1 MAATWKKVVVSGSAA
16 QLQSLQVDA
25 NVSVT
30 GSLLV
35 STNQIITS
43 AQSTTQLTGSF
54 TGSFTG
60 DGAGLTNIPASGI
73 TGLQLNQIASGSATA
88 SIAPDLGFR
97 VNTDTQIT
105 GSLSVS
111 SSASTL
117 KIEGNGFSQTYFSTN
132 GALVLNPGS
141 GGVGMAGVNQ
151 TFTLGGDINSG
162 GNIIATGAN
171 SKLTGSFSGSFKGIL
186 DGTASQATS
195 ASYALTAS
203 SAIYSLSASFATTAS
218 FVTTAQ
224 TASFVVS
231 ASFATS
237 ASYALT
243 ASSAVYSL
251 SASFATSASRSERA
265 GIADTTNAS
274 LTQGTGITAFTF
286 DGSTAQTVTL
296 KNASSLTNN
305 VVSKWDSGNGQFVN
319 SNITDNGSA
328 VSVGSGIPVTVNSNL
343 TVTGDLTVAGT
354 ASFNNTQNL
363 LIADRFAVFASGST
377 SLTDGGIIIASS
389 TGGGGISG
397 SAFFVE
403 SATAGTYGRFA
414 VAYNVHASASA
425 VVADEYMNSSK
436 LVAGA
441 PSDAT
446 PPTWGGSTNGV
457 GNMWVNTITSDI
469 YIWA

>member
-1 MAATWKKVVVSGSAA
+1 MPTWKKVVVSGSAA

-43 AQSTTQLTGSF
+43 AQSTTQLSGSF

-60 DGAGLTNIPASGI
+60 DGTGLTGIASSLAISASNASGGGDSNDI
-73 TGLQLNQIASGSATA
+73 INLRNEALVISGSASEGLFV
-88 SIAPDLGFR
+88 SIASNTVSIDLAQSIK
-97 VNTDTQIT
+97 TDAQVT
-105 GSLSVS
+105 
-111 SSASTL
+111 
-117 KIEGNGFSQTYFSTN
+117 F
-132 GALVLNPGS
+132 
-141 GGVGMAGVNQ
+141 AGV
-151 TFTLGGDINSG
+151 
-162 GNIIATGAN
+162 
-171 SKLTGSFSGSFKGIL
+171 TGSFSGSLTGVA
-186 DGTASQATS
+186 TNATS
-195 ASYALTAS
+195 ASYAV
-203 SAIYSLSASFATTAS
+203 TAS
-218 FVTTAQ
+218 FVENAQ
-224 TASFVVS
+224 TASYVIS

-243 ASSAVYSL
+243 ASSAISSSYAVTAS
-251 SASFATSASRSERA
+251 SAISSSYA
-265 GIADTTNAS
+265 GVADKVSNA
-274 LTQGTGITAFTF
+274 LTQGTGITTFTF
-286 DGSTAQTVTL
+286 DGASAQTVAVSGAAALSSNTL
-296 KNASSLTNN
+296 T
-305 VVSKWDSGNGQFVN
+305 KWSGNAFVN
-319 SNITDNGSA
+319 SNITDTGTA

-403 SATAGTYGRFA
+403 SATAGAYGRFA
-414 VAYNVHASASA
+414 VAYDVHASASS
-425 VVADEYMNSSK
+425 VVADEYMNTTKFTS
-436 LVAGA
+436 AD

-446 PPTWGGSTNGV
+446 PPTWGSTTNGI
-457 GNMWVNTITSDI
+457 GNMWVNTSTSDI

>member
-60 DGAGLTNIPASGI
+60 DGTGLTGIASSLAISASNASGGGDSNDVI
-73 TGLQLNQIASGSATA
+73 NLRNEALVISGSASEGLFVSVANNTV
-88 SIAPDLGFR
+88 SIDLAQSIK
-97 VNTDTQIT
+97 TDAQVT
-105 GSLSVS
+105 
-111 SSASTL
+111 
-117 KIEGNGFSQTYFSTN
+117 F
-132 GALVLNPGS
+132 
-141 GGVGMAGVNQ
+141 AGV
-151 TFTLGGDINSG
+151 
-162 GNIIATGAN
+162 
-171 SKLTGSFSGSFKGIL
+171 TGSFTGSFKGTL
-186 DGTASQATS
+186 ASTASQATS

-203 SAIYSLSASFATTAS
+203 SAIYSLSASFAT
-218 FVTTAQ
+218 
-224 TASFVVS
+224 S
-231 ASFATS
+231 ASH
-237 ASYALT
+237 
-243 ASSAVYSL
+243 
-251 SASFATSASRSERA
+251 SERA
-265 GIADTTNAS
+265 GTADTTVAS
-274 LTQGTGITAFTF
+274 LTQGTGVSTFTF
-286 DGSTAQTVTL
+286 NGSTAQTVAVSGASTL
-296 KNASSLTNN
+296 NSNKI
-305 VVSKWDSGNGQFVN
+305 SKWTGDAFAD
-319 SNITDNGSA
+319 SNITDSGTAISIA
-328 VSVGSGIPVTVNSNL
+328 SSVPVTVNSNL

-389 TGGGGISG
+389 TAGGGISG
-397 SAFFVE
+397 SAFFIE
-403 SATAGTYGRFA
+403 STSTSTYGRFA
-414 VAYNVHASASA
+414 VAYDVHASASSVA
-425 VVADEYMNSSK
+425 ADEYMNSSK

-446 PPTWGGSTNGV
+446 PPTWGGSTTGL

>member
-60 DGAGLTNIPASGI
+60 DGTGLTGIASSLAISASNASGGGDSNDVI
-73 TGLQLNQIASGSATA
+73 NLRNEALVISGSASEGLFV
-88 SIAPDLGFR
+88 SIANNTVSIDLAQSIK
-97 VNTDTQIT
+97 TDAQVT
-105 GSLSVS
+105 
-111 SSASTL
+111 
-117 KIEGNGFSQTYFSTN
+117 F
-132 GALVLNPGS
+132 
-141 GGVGMAGVNQ
+141 AGV
-151 TFTLGGDINSG
+151 
-162 GNIIATGAN
+162 
-171 SKLTGSFSGSFKGIL
+171 TGSFSGSLTGVA
-186 DGTASQATS
+186 TNATS

-203 SAIYSLSASFATTAS
+203 SAIYSLSSSFATTAS

-243 ASSAVYSL
+243 ASSAIYSL
-251 SASFATSASRSERA
+251 SASFATSASHSERA
-265 GIADTTNAS
+265 GTADTTVAS
-274 LTQGTGITAFTF
+274 LTQGTGVSTFTF
-286 DGSTAQTVTL
+286 NGSTAQTVAVSGASTL
-296 KNASSLTNN
+296 NSNKI
-305 VVSKWDSGNGQFVN
+305 SKWTGDAFAD
-319 SNITDNGSA
+319 SNITD
-328 VSVGSGIPVTVNSNL
+328 SGTAISIASNVPVTVNSNL

-389 TGGGGISG
+389 TAGGGISG

-403 SATAGTYGRFA
+403 SATAGAYGRFA
-414 VAYNVHASASA
+414 VAYDVHASASSVA
-425 VVADEYMNSSK
+425 ADEYMNTTKFTS
-436 LVAGA
+436 AD

-446 PPTWGGSTNGV
+446 PPTWGSTTNGI
-457 GNMWVNTITSDI
+457 GNMWVNTSTSDI

>member
-43 AQSTTQLTGSF
+43 AQASTKLTGSF

-60 DGAGLTNIPASGI
+60 DGTGLTGIASSLAISASNASGGGDSNDVI
-73 TGLQLNQIASGSATA
+73 NLRNEALVISGSASEGLFV
-88 SIAPDLGFR
+88 SIANNTVSFDLAQSIK
-97 VNTDTQIT
+97 TDAQVQFAGVT
-105 GSLSVS
+105 GSFTGSHFGI
-111 SSASTL
+111 AS
-117 KIEGNGFSQTYFSTN
+117 
-132 GALVLNPGS
+132 
-141 GGVGMAGVNQ
+141 
-151 TFTLGGDINSG
+151 
-162 GNIIATGAN
+162 
-171 SKLTGSFSGSFKGIL
+171 LTGSFTGSFAGTL
-186 DGTASQATS
+186 ASTASQATS
-195 ASYALTAS
+195 ASYAFTAS
-203 SAIYSLSASFATTAS
+203 SAVYSLSASFATTTS

-224 TASFVVS
+224 TASFVIS

-265 GIADTTNAS
+265 GIANSTSAS
-274 LTQGTGITAFTF
+274 LTQGTGITSFTF
-286 DGSTAQTVTL
+286 NGSTAQTVAL
-296 KNASSLTNN
+296 KNAGSLTNN
-305 VVSKWDSGNGQFVN
+305 VVTKWDSGNGQFVN
-319 SNITDNGSA
+319 SNITDTGTAISIA
-328 VSVGSGIPVTVNSNL
+328 SSVPVTVNSNL

-377 SLTDGGIIIASS
+377 TLTDGGIIIASS
-389 TGGGGISG
+389 TAGGGISG

-414 VAYNVHASASA
+414 VAYNVHASAS
-425 VVADEYMNSSK
+425 VVPADEYMNTTK
-436 LVAGA
+436 FTTAN

-457 GNMWVNTITSDI
+457 GNMWVNTSTSDI

>member
-60 DGAGLTNIPASGI
+60 DGTGLTGIASSLAISASNASGGGDSNDVI
-73 TGLQLNQIASGSATA
+73 NLRNEALVISGSASEGLFV
-88 SIAPDLGFR
+88 SIASNTVSFDLAQSIK
-97 VNTDTQIT
+97 TDAQVT
-105 GSLSVS
+105 
-111 SSASTL
+111 
-117 KIEGNGFSQTYFSTN
+117 F
-132 GALVLNPGS
+132 
-141 GGVGMAGVNQ
+141 AGV
-151 TFTLGGDINSG
+151 
-162 GNIIATGAN
+162 
-171 SKLTGSFSGSFKGIL
+171 TGSFSGSLTGVA
-186 DGTASQATS
+186 TNATS

-203 SAIYSLSASFATTAS
+203 SAIYSLSSSFATTAS

-243 ASSAVYSL
+243 ASSAIYSL

-265 GIADTTNAS
+265 GIADTTVAS
-274 LTQGTGITAFTF
+274 LTQGTGVSTFTF
-286 DGSTAQTVTL
+286 NGSTAQTVAVSGASTL
-296 KNASSLTNN
+296 NSNKI
-305 VVSKWDSGNGQFVN
+305 SKWTGDAFAD
-319 SNITDNGSA
+319 SNITD
-328 VSVGSGIPVTVNSNL
+328 SGTAISIASNVPVTVNSNL

-389 TGGGGISG
+389 TAGGGISG

-403 SATAGTYGRFA
+403 SATAGAYGRFA
-414 VAYNVHASASA
+414 VAYDVHASASSVA
-425 VVADEYMNSSK
+425 ADEYMNTTKFTS
-436 LVAGA
+436 AD

-446 PPTWGGSTNGV
+446 PPTWGSTTNGI
-457 GNMWVNTITSDI
+457 GNMWVNTSTSDI

>member
-60 DGAGLTNIPASGI
+60 DGTGLTGIASSLAISASNASGGGDSNDVI
-73 TGLQLNQIASGSATA
+73 NLRNEALVISGSASEGLFV
-88 SIAPDLGFR
+88 SIANNTVSIDLAQSIK
-97 VNTDTQIT
+97 TDAQVT
-105 GSLSVS
+105 
-111 SSASTL
+111 
-117 KIEGNGFSQTYFSTN
+117 F
-132 GALVLNPGS
+132 
-141 GGVGMAGVNQ
+141 AGV
-151 TFTLGGDINSG
+151 
-162 GNIIATGAN
+162 
-171 SKLTGSFSGSFKGIL
+171 TGSFSGSLTGVA
-186 DGTASQATS
+186 TNATS

-203 SAIYSLSASFATTAS
+203 SAIYSLSSSFATTAS

-243 ASSAVYSL
+243 ASSAIYSL
-251 SASFATSASRSERA
+251 SASFATSASHSERA
-265 GIADTTNAS
+265 GTADTTVAS
-274 LTQGTGITAFTF
+274 LTQGTGVSTFTF
-286 DGSTAQTVTL
+286 NGSTAQTVAVSGASTL
-296 KNASSLTNN
+296 NSNKI
-305 VVSKWDSGNGQFVN
+305 SKWTGDAFAD
-319 SNITDNGSA
+319 SNITDSGTAISIA
-328 VSVGSGIPVTVNSNL
+328 SSVPVTVNSNL

-389 TGGGGISG
+389 TAGGGISG
-397 SAFFVE
+397 SAFFIE
-403 SATAGTYGRFA
+403 SATAGAYGRFA
-414 VAYNVHASASA
+414 VAYDVHASASS

-436 LVAGA
+436 VVAGA

>member
-43 AQSTTQLTGSF
+43 AQASTKLTGSF

-60 DGAGLTNIPASGI
+60 DGTGLTG
-73 TGLQLNQIASGSATA
+73 IAS
-88 SIAPDLGFR
+88 
-97 VNTDTQIT
+97 
-105 GSLSVS
+105 SLAI
-111 SSASTL
+111 SASNAIGGGDSNDVINL
-117 KIEGNGFSQTYFSTN
+117 RNE
-132 GALVLNPGS
+132 ALVISGS
-141 GGVGMAGVNQ
+141 TLEGLYVSVANNTVSIDLAQSIKTDAQVTFAGV
-151 TFTLGGDINSG
+151 
-162 GNIIATGAN
+162 
-171 SKLTGSFSGSFKGIL
+171 TGSFSGSLTGV
-186 DGTASQATS
+186 ATN
-195 ASYALTAS
+195 
-203 SAIYSLSASFATTAS
+203 
-218 FVTTAQ
+218 
-224 TASFVVS
+224 
-231 ASFATS
+231 ATS

-265 GIADTTNAS
+265 GIADTTKAS
-274 LTQGTGITAFTF
+274 LTQGTGITTFTF
-286 DGSTAQTVTL
+286 DGSTAQTVEL

-305 VVSKWDSGNGQFVN
+305 IVTKWDSSNGQLVN

-328 VSVGSGIPVTVNSNL
+328 VSIGSGIPVTVNSNL

-403 SATAGTYGRFA
+403 SATAGAYGRFA
-414 VAYNVHASASA
+414 VAYDVHASASS
-425 VVADEYMNSSK
+425 VVADEYMNTTKFTS
-436 LVAGA
+436 AD

-446 PPTWGGSTNGV
+446 PPTWGSTTNGI
-457 GNMWVNTITSDI
+457 GNMWVNTSTSDI

>member
-60 DGAGLTNIPASGI
+60 DGTGLTGIASSLAISASNASGGGDSNDVI
-73 TGLQLNQIASGSATA
+73 NLRNEALVISGSASEGLFV
-88 SIAPDLGFR
+88 SIANNTVSIDLAQSIK
-97 VNTDTQIT
+97 TDAQVT
-105 GSLSVS
+105 
-111 SSASTL
+111 
-117 KIEGNGFSQTYFSTN
+117 F
-132 GALVLNPGS
+132 
-141 GGVGMAGVNQ
+141 AGV
-151 TFTLGGDINSG
+151 
-162 GNIIATGAN
+162 
-171 SKLTGSFSGSFKGIL
+171 TGSFSGSLTGVA
-186 DGTASQATS
+186 TNATS

-203 SAIYSLSASFATTAS
+203 SAIYSLSSSFATTAS

-243 ASSAVYSL
+243 ASSAIYSL
-251 SASFATSASRSERA
+251 SASFATSASHSERA
-265 GIADTTNAS
+265 GTADTTVAS
-274 LTQGTGITAFTF
+274 LTQGTGVSTFTF
-286 DGSTAQTVTL
+286 NGSTAQTVAVSGASTL
-296 KNASSLTNN
+296 NSNKI
-305 VVSKWDSGNGQFVN
+305 SKWTGDAFAD
-319 SNITDNGSA
+319 SNITDSGTAISIA
-328 VSVGSGIPVTVNSNL
+328 SSVPVTVNSNL

-389 TGGGGISG
+389 TAGGGISG

-403 SATAGTYGRFA
+403 SATAGAYGRFA
-414 VAYNVHASASA
+414 VAYDVHASASSVA
-425 VVADEYMNSSK
+425 ADEYMNTTKFTS
-436 LVAGA
+436 AD

-446 PPTWGGSTNGV
+446 PPTWGSTTNGI
-457 GNMWVNTITSDI
+457 GNMWVNTSTSDI

>member
-60 DGAGLTNIPASGI
+60 DGTGLTGIASSLAISASNASGGGDSNDVI
-73 TGLQLNQIASGSATA
+73 NLRNEALVISGSASEGLFV
-88 SIAPDLGFR
+88 SIASNTVSIDLAQSIK
-97 VNTDTQIT
+97 TDAQVT
-105 GSLSVS
+105 
-111 SSASTL
+111 
-117 KIEGNGFSQTYFSTN
+117 F
-132 GALVLNPGS
+132 
-141 GGVGMAGVNQ
+141 AGV
-151 TFTLGGDINSG
+151 
-162 GNIIATGAN
+162 
-171 SKLTGSFSGSFKGIL
+171 TGSFSGSLTGVA
-186 DGTASQATS
+186 TNATS

-203 SAIYSLSASFATTAS
+203 SAIYSLSSSFATTAS

-243 ASSAVYSL
+243 ASSAIYSL
-251 SASFATSASRSERA
+251 SASFATSASHSERA
-265 GIADTTNAS
+265 GTADTTVAS
-274 LTQGTGITAFTF
+274 LTQGTGVSTFTF
-286 DGSTAQTVTL
+286 NGSTAQTVAVSGASTL
-296 KNASSLTNN
+296 NSNKI
-305 VVSKWDSGNGQFVN
+305 SKWTGDAFAD
-319 SNITDNGSA
+319 SNITD
-328 VSVGSGIPVTVNSNL
+328 SGTAISIASNVPVTVNSNL

-389 TGGGGISG
+389 TAGGGISG

-403 SATAGTYGRFA
+403 SATAGAYGRFA
-414 VAYNVHASASA
+414 VAYDVHASASSVA
-425 VVADEYMNSSK
+425 ADEYMNSSK

>member
-60 DGAGLTNIPASGI
+60 DGTGLTGIASSLAISASNASGGGDSNDVI
-73 TGLQLNQIASGSATA
+73 NLRNEALVISGSASEGLFV
-88 SIAPDLGFR
+88 SIANNTVSIDLAQSIK
-97 VNTDTQIT
+97 TDAQVT
-105 GSLSVS
+105 
-111 SSASTL
+111 
-117 KIEGNGFSQTYFSTN
+117 F
-132 GALVLNPGS
+132 
-141 GGVGMAGVNQ
+141 AGV
-151 TFTLGGDINSG
+151 
-162 GNIIATGAN
+162 
-171 SKLTGSFSGSFKGIL
+171 TGSFSGSLTGVA
-186 DGTASQATS
+186 TNATS

-203 SAIYSLSASFATTAS
+203 SAIYSLSSSFATTAS

-243 ASSAVYSL
+243 ASSAIYSL
-251 SASFATSASRSERA
+251 SASFATSASHSERA
-265 GIADTTNAS
+265 GTADTTVAS
-274 LTQGTGITAFTF
+274 LTQGTGVSTFTF
-286 DGSTAQTVTL
+286 NGSTAQTVAVSGASTL
-296 KNASSLTNN
+296 NSNKI
-305 VVSKWDSGNGQFVN
+305 SKWTGDAFAD
-319 SNITDNGSA
+319 SNITD
-328 VSVGSGIPVTVNSNL
+328 SGTAISLASNVPVPVNSNL

-389 TGGGGISG
+389 TAGGGISG

-403 SATAGTYGRFA
+403 SATAGAYGRFA
-414 VAYNVHASASA
+414 VAYDVHASASSVA
-425 VVADEYMNSSK
+425 ADEYMNSSK

>member
-60 DGAGLTNIPASGI
+60 DGTGLTGIASSLAISASNASGGGDSNDVI
-73 TGLQLNQIASGSATA
+73 NLRNEALVISGSASEGLFV
-88 SIAPDLGFR
+88 SIANNTVSIDLAQSIK
-97 VNTDTQIT
+97 TDAQVT
-105 GSLSVS
+105 
-111 SSASTL
+111 
-117 KIEGNGFSQTYFSTN
+117 F
-132 GALVLNPGS
+132 
-141 GGVGMAGVNQ
+141 AGV
-151 TFTLGGDINSG
+151 
-162 GNIIATGAN
+162 
-171 SKLTGSFSGSFKGIL
+171 TGSFSGSLTGVA
-186 DGTASQATS
+186 TNATS

-203 SAIYSLSASFATTAS
+203 SAIYSLSSSFATTAS

-243 ASSAVYSL
+243 ASSAIYSL

-265 GIADTTNAS
+265 GIADTTVAS
-274 LTQGTGITAFTF
+274 LTQGTGVSTFTF
-286 DGSTAQTVTL
+286 NGSTAQTVAVSGASTL
-296 KNASSLTNN
+296 NSNKI
-305 VVSKWDSGNGQFVN
+305 SKWTGDAFAD
-319 SNITDNGSA
+319 SNITD
-328 VSVGSGIPVTVNSNL
+328 SGTAISIASNVPVTVNSNL

-389 TGGGGISG
+389 TAGGGISG

-403 SATAGTYGRFA
+403 SVTAGAYGRFA
-414 VAYNVHASASA
+414 VAYDVHASASSVA
-425 VVADEYMNSSK
+425 ADEYMNSSK

-457 GNMWVNTITSDI
+457 GNMWVNTSTSDI

>member
-60 DGAGLTNIPASGI
+60 DGTGLTGIASSLAISASNASGGGDSNDVI
-73 TGLQLNQIASGSATA
+73 NLRNEALVISGSASEGLFV
-88 SIAPDLGFR
+88 SIASNTVSFDLAQSIK
-97 VNTDTQIT
+97 TDAQVT
-105 GSLSVS
+105 
-111 SSASTL
+111 
-117 KIEGNGFSQTYFSTN
+117 F
-132 GALVLNPGS
+132 
-141 GGVGMAGVNQ
+141 AGV
-151 TFTLGGDINSG
+151 
-162 GNIIATGAN
+162 
-171 SKLTGSFSGSFKGIL
+171 TGSFSGSLTGVA
-186 DGTASQATS
+186 TNATS

-203 SAIYSLSASFATTAS
+203 SAIYSLSSSFATTAS

-243 ASSAVYSL
+243 ASSAIYSL
-251 SASFATSASRSERA
+251 SASFATSASHSERA
-265 GIADTTNAS
+265 GTADTTVAS
-274 LTQGTGITAFTF
+274 LTQGTGVSTFTF
-286 DGSTAQTVTL
+286 NGSTAQTVAVSGASTL
-296 KNASSLTNN
+296 NSNKI
-305 VVSKWDSGNGQFVN
+305 SKWTGDAFAD
-319 SNITDNGSA
+319 SNITD
-328 VSVGSGIPVTVNSNL
+328 SGTAISIASNVPVTVNSNL

-389 TGGGGISG
+389 TAGGGISG

-403 SATAGTYGRFA
+403 SATAGAYGRFA
-414 VAYNVHASASA
+414 VAYNVHASAS
-425 VVADEYMNSSK
+425 VVPADEYMNTTK
-436 LVAGA
+436 FTAA
-441 PSDAT
+441 NPSDAT
-446 PPTWGGSTNGV
+446 PPTWGSTTNGI
-457 GNMWVNTITSDI
+457 GNMWVNTSTSDI

>member
-60 DGAGLTNIPASGI
+60 DGTGLTGIASSLAISASNASGGGDSNDVI
-73 TGLQLNQIASGSATA
+73 NLRNEALVISGSASEGLFV
-88 SIAPDLGFR
+88 SIANNTVSIDLAQSIK
-97 VNTDTQIT
+97 TDAQVT
-105 GSLSVS
+105 
-111 SSASTL
+111 
-117 KIEGNGFSQTYFSTN
+117 F
-132 GALVLNPGS
+132 
-141 GGVGMAGVNQ
+141 AGV
-151 TFTLGGDINSG
+151 
-162 GNIIATGAN
+162 
-171 SKLTGSFSGSFKGIL
+171 TGSFSGSLTGVA
-186 DGTASQATS
+186 TNATS

-203 SAIYSLSASFATTAS
+203 SAIYSLSSSFATTAS

-243 ASSAVYSL
+243 ASSAIYSL

-265 GIADTTNAS
+265 GIADTTVAS
-274 LTQGTGITAFTF
+274 LTQGTGVSTFTF
-286 DGSTAQTVTL
+286 NGSTAQTVAVSGASTL
-296 KNASSLTNN
+296 NSNKI
-305 VVSKWDSGNGQFVN
+305 SKWTGDAFAD
-319 SNITDNGSA
+319 SNITDSGTAISIA
-328 VSVGSGIPVTVNSNL
+328 SSVPVTVNSNL

-389 TGGGGISG
+389 TAGGGISG

-414 VAYNVHASASA
+414 VAYNVHSSASA
-425 VVADEYMNSSK
+425 VAADEYMNSSK

>member
-60 DGAGLTNIPASGI
+60 DGTGLTGIASSLAISASNASGGGDSNDVI
-73 TGLQLNQIASGSATA
+73 NLRNEALVISGSASEGLFV
-88 SIAPDLGFR
+88 SIANNTVSIDLAQSIK
-97 VNTDTQIT
+97 TDAQVT
-105 GSLSVS
+105 
-111 SSASTL
+111 
-117 KIEGNGFSQTYFSTN
+117 F
-132 GALVLNPGS
+132 
-141 GGVGMAGVNQ
+141 AGV
-151 TFTLGGDINSG
+151 
-162 GNIIATGAN
+162 
-171 SKLTGSFSGSFKGIL
+171 TGSFSGSLTGVA
-186 DGTASQATS
+186 TNATS

-203 SAIYSLSASFATTAS
+203 SAIYSLSSSFATTAS

-243 ASSAVYSL
+243 ASSAIYSL

-265 GIADTTNAS
+265 GIADTTVAS
-274 LTQGTGITAFTF
+274 LTQGTGVSTFTF
-286 DGSTAQTVTL
+286 NGSTAQTVAVSGASTL
-296 KNASSLTNN
+296 NSNKI
-305 VVSKWDSGNGQFVN
+305 SKWTGDAFAD
-319 SNITDNGSA
+319 SNITD
-328 VSVGSGIPVTVNSNL
+328 SGTAISIASNVPVTVNSNL

-389 TGGGGISG
+389 TAGGGISG

-403 SATAGTYGRFA
+403 SATAGAYGRFA
-414 VAYNVHASASA
+414 VAYDVHASASSVA
-425 VVADEYMNSSK
+425 ADEYMNSSK

>member
-43 AQSTTQLTGSF
+43 AQASTQLTGSF

-60 DGAGLTNIPASGI
+60 DGTGLTGIASSLAISASNASDGGDSNDVI
-73 TGLQLNQIASGSATA
+73 NLKNEALVISGSASEGLFV
-88 SIAPDLGFR
+88 SIANNIVSIDLAQSIK
-97 VNTDTQIT
+97 TDAQVT
-105 GSLSVS
+105 
-111 SSASTL
+111 
-117 KIEGNGFSQTYFSTN
+117 F
-132 GALVLNPGS
+132 
-141 GGVGMAGVNQ
+141 AGV
-151 TFTLGGDINSG
+151 
-162 GNIIATGAN
+162 
-171 SKLTGSFSGSFKGIL
+171 TGSFSGSLTGVA
-186 DGTASQATS
+186 TNATS

-203 SAIYSLSASFATTAS
+203 SAVYSLSASFATTAS

-286 DGSTAQTVTL
+286 DGSTAQTVAL

-305 VVSKWDSGNGQFVN
+305 VVTKWDSGNGQFVN
-319 SNITDNGSA
+319 SNITDTGTA
-328 VSVGSGIPVTVNSNL
+328 VSVTSNVPVTVNSNL

-403 SATAGTYGRFA
+403 SATAGAYGRFA
-414 VAYNVHASASA
+414 VAYDVHASASS
-425 VVADEYMNSSK
+425 VVADEYMNTTKFTS
-436 LVAGA
+436 AD

-446 PPTWGGSTNGV
+446 PPTWGSTTNGI
-457 GNMWVNTITSDI
+457 GNMWVNTSTSDI

>member
-60 DGAGLTNIPASGI
+60 DGTGLTGIASSLAISASNASGGGDSNDVI
-73 TGLQLNQIASGSATA
+73 NLRNEALVISGSASEGLFV
-88 SIAPDLGFR
+88 SIANNTVSIDLAQSIK
-97 VNTDTQIT
+97 TDAQVT
-105 GSLSVS
+105 
-111 SSASTL
+111 
-117 KIEGNGFSQTYFSTN
+117 F
-132 GALVLNPGS
+132 
-141 GGVGMAGVNQ
+141 AGV
-151 TFTLGGDINSG
+151 
-162 GNIIATGAN
+162 
-171 SKLTGSFSGSFKGIL
+171 TGSFSGSLTGVA
-186 DGTASQATS
+186 TNATS

-203 SAIYSLSASFATTAS
+203 SAIYSLSSSFATTAS

-243 ASSAVYSL
+243 ASSAIYSL
-251 SASFATSASRSERA
+251 SASFATSASHSERA
-265 GIADTTNAS
+265 GTADTTVAS
-274 LTQGTGITAFTF
+274 LTQGTGVSTFTF
-286 DGSTAQTVTL
+286 NGSTAQTVAVSGASTL
-296 KNASSLTNN
+296 NSNKI
-305 VVSKWDSGNGQFVN
+305 SKWTGDAFAD
-319 SNITDNGSA
+319 SNITD
-328 VSVGSGIPVTVNSNL
+328 SGTAISIASNVPVTVNSNL

-389 TGGGGISG
+389 TAGGGISG

-414 VAYNVHASASA
+414 VAYNVHASAS
-425 VVADEYMNSSK
+425 VVQSDEYMNTTK
-436 LVAGA
+436 FTAA
-441 PSDAT
+441 NP
-446 PPTWGGSTNGV
+446 
-457 GNMWVNTITSDI
+457 
-469 YIWA
+469 

>member
-60 DGAGLTNIPASGI
+60 DGTGLTGIASSLAISASNASGGGDSNDI
-73 TGLQLNQIASGSATA
+73 INLRNEALVISGSASEGLFV
-88 SIAPDLGFR
+88 SIANNTVSFDLAQSIK
-97 VNTDTQIT
+97 TDAQVTFAGVT
-105 GSLSVS
+105 GSFTGSHFGI
-111 SSASTL
+111 AS
-117 KIEGNGFSQTYFSTN
+117 
-132 GALVLNPGS
+132 
-141 GGVGMAGVNQ
+141 
-151 TFTLGGDINSG
+151 
-162 GNIIATGAN
+162 
-171 SKLTGSFSGSFKGIL
+171 LTGSFTGSFAGTL
-186 DGTASQATS
+186 AGTASQATS

-203 SAIYSLSASFATTAS
+203 FVQNAQTASYVLSASFATTAS
-218 FVTTAQ
+218 YA
-224 TASFVVS
+224 VS
-231 ASFATS
+231 ASHA
-237 ASYALT
+237 
-243 ASSAVYSL
+243 
-251 SASFATSASRSERA
+251 E
-265 GIADTTNAS
+265 IADVANSTAAS
-274 LTQGTGITAFTF
+274 LTQGTGITSFTF
-286 DGSTAQTVTL
+286 DGSTAQTVAL

-305 VVSKWDSGNGQFVN
+305 VVTKWDSGNGQFVN
-319 SNITDNGSA
+319 SNITDTGTA
-328 VSVGSGIPVTVNSNL
+328 VSVASNVPVTVNSNL

-403 SATAGTYGRFA
+403 SATAGAYGRFA
-414 VAYNVHASASA
+414 VAYDVHASASS
-425 VVADEYMNSSK
+425 VVADEYMNTTKFTS
-436 LVAGA
+436 AD

-446 PPTWGGSTNGV
+446 PPTWGSTTNGI
-457 GNMWVNTITSDI
+457 GNMWVNTSTSDI

>member
-60 DGAGLTNIPASGI
+60 DGTGLTGIASSLAISASNASGGGDSNDVI
-73 TGLQLNQIASGSATA
+73 NLRNEALVISGSASEGLFV
-88 SIAPDLGFR
+88 SIANNTVSIDLAQSIK
-97 VNTDTQIT
+97 TDAQVT
-105 GSLSVS
+105 
-111 SSASTL
+111 
-117 KIEGNGFSQTYFSTN
+117 F
-132 GALVLNPGS
+132 
-141 GGVGMAGVNQ
+141 AGV
-151 TFTLGGDINSG
+151 
-162 GNIIATGAN
+162 
-171 SKLTGSFSGSFKGIL
+171 TGSFSGSLTGVA
-186 DGTASQATS
+186 TNATS
-195 ASYALTAS
+195 ASYAV
-203 SAIYSLSASFATTAS
+203 TAS
-218 FVTTAQ
+218 FVENAQ
-224 TASFVVS
+224 TASYVIS

-243 ASSAVYSL
+243 ASSAISSSYAVTAS
-251 SASFATSASRSERA
+251 SAISSSYA
-265 GIADTTNAS
+265 GVADKVSNA
-274 LTQGTGITAFTF
+274 LTQGTGITTFTF
-286 DGSTAQTVTL
+286 DGASAQTVAVSGAAALSSNTL
-296 KNASSLTNN
+296 T
-305 VVSKWDSGNGQFVN
+305 KWSGNAFIN
-319 SNITDNGSA
+319 SNITDTGTA
-328 VSVGSGIPVTVNSNL
+328 VSIASSVPVTVNSNL

-389 TGGGGISG
+389 TADGGISG
-397 SAFFVE
+397 SAFFIE
-403 SATAGTYGRFA
+403 STSTSTYGRFA
-414 VAYNVHASASA
+414 VAYDVHASASA
-425 VVADEYMNSSK
+425 VAADEYMNSSK

-446 PPTWGGSTNGV
+446 PPTWGGSTNGL

>member
-60 DGAGLTNIPASGI
+60 DGTGLTGIASSLAISASNASGGGDSNDVI
-73 TGLQLNQIASGSATA
+73 NLRNEALVISGSASEGLFV
-88 SIAPDLGFR
+88 SIANNTVSIDLAQSIK
-97 VNTDTQIT
+97 TDAQVT
-105 GSLSVS
+105 
-111 SSASTL
+111 
-117 KIEGNGFSQTYFSTN
+117 F
-132 GALVLNPGS
+132 
-141 GGVGMAGVNQ
+141 AGV
-151 TFTLGGDINSG
+151 
-162 GNIIATGAN
+162 
-171 SKLTGSFSGSFKGIL
+171 TGSFSGSLTGVA
-186 DGTASQATS
+186 TNATS

-203 SAIYSLSASFATTAS
+203 SAIYSLSSSFATTAS

-243 ASSAVYSL
+243 ASSAIYSL
-251 SASFATSASRSERA
+251 SASFATSASHSERA
-265 GIADTTNAS
+265 GTADTTVAS
-274 LTQGTGITAFTF
+274 LTQGTGVSTFTF
-286 DGSTAQTVTL
+286 NGSTAQTVAVSGASTL
-296 KNASSLTNN
+296 NSNKI
-305 VVSKWDSGNGQFVN
+305 SKWTGDAFAD
-319 SNITDNGSA
+319 SNITD
-328 VSVGSGIPVTVNSNL
+328 SGTAISIASNVPVTVNSNL

-389 TGGGGISG
+389 TAGGGISG
-397 SAFFVE
+397 SAFFIE
-403 SATAGTYGRFA
+403 STSTSTYGRFA
-414 VAYNVHASASA
+414 VAYDVHASASS

-446 PPTWGGSTNGV
+446 PPTWGGSTTGL

>member
-43 AQSTTQLTGSF
+43 AQSTTQLSGSF
-54 TGSFTG
+54 TGSHFGTLTG
-60 DGAGLTNIPASGI
+60 TASYATNAFSSSYAVSSSYALTASYLAGYVSPFPYT
-73 TGLQLNQIASGSATA
+73 GSA
-88 SIAPDLGFR
+88 
-97 VNTDTQIT
+97 QIT
-105 GSLSVS
+105 GSLGVTGSVS
-111 SSASTL
+111 VIGNISAS
-117 KIEGNGFSQTYFSTN
+117 NGF
-132 GALVLNPGS
+132 
-141 GGVGMAGVNQ
+141 
-151 TFTLGGDINSG
+151 
-162 GNIIATGAN
+162 
-171 SKLTGSFSGSFKGIL
+171 TGSLF
-186 DGTASQATS
+186 GTASQATS
-195 ASYALTAS
+195 ASYAVTAS
-203 SAIYSLSASFATTAS
+203 SAISS
-218 FVTTAQ
+218 
-224 TASFVVS
+224 
-231 ASFATS
+231 
-237 ASYALT
+237 SYAVT
-243 ASSAVYSL
+243 ASSAISSSY
-251 SASFATSASRSERA
+251 A
-265 GIADTTNAS
+265 GVAGRVSNA

-286 DGSTAQTVTL
+286 DGSAAQTVAL
-296 KNASSLTNN
+296 KNAGSLTNN
-305 VVSKWDSGNGQFVN
+305 VISKWDSGNGQFVN
-319 SNITDNGSA
+319 SNITDTGTA
-328 VSVGSGIPVTVNSNL
+328 ISVASSIPVTVNSNL

-377 SLTDGGIIIASS
+377 TLTDGGIIIASS
-389 TGGGGISG
+389 TAGGGISG

-403 SATAGTYGRFA
+403 SATAGVYGRFA
-414 VAYNVHASASA
+414 VAYNVHSSASA
-425 VVADEYMNSSK
+425 VAADEYMNSSK

>member
-60 DGAGLTNIPASGI
+60 DGTGLTGIASSLAISASNASGGGDSNDVI
-73 TGLQLNQIASGSATA
+73 NLRNEALVISGSASEGLFV
-88 SIAPDLGFR
+88 SIASNTVSIDLAQSIK
-97 VNTDTQIT
+97 TDAQVT
-105 GSLSVS
+105 
-111 SSASTL
+111 
-117 KIEGNGFSQTYFSTN
+117 F
-132 GALVLNPGS
+132 
-141 GGVGMAGVNQ
+141 AGV
-151 TFTLGGDINSG
+151 
-162 GNIIATGAN
+162 
-171 SKLTGSFSGSFKGIL
+171 TGSFSGSLTGVA
-186 DGTASQATS
+186 TNATS

-203 SAIYSLSASFATTAS
+203 SAIYSLSSSFATTAS

-231 ASFATS
+231 ASFATT
-237 ASYALT
+237 ASYAVT
-243 ASSAVYSL
+243 ASSAIYSL
-251 SASFATSASRSERA
+251 SASFATSASHSERA
-265 GIADTTNAS
+265 GTADTTVAS
-274 LTQGTGITAFTF
+274 LTQGTGVSTFTF
-286 DGSTAQTVTL
+286 NGSTAQTVAVSGASTL
-296 KNASSLTNN
+296 NSNKI
-305 VVSKWDSGNGQFVN
+305 SKWTGDAFAD
-319 SNITDNGSA
+319 SNITD
-328 VSVGSGIPVTVNSNL
+328 SGTAISIASNVPVTVNSNL

-389 TGGGGISG
+389 TAGGGISG

-403 SATAGTYGRFA
+403 SATAGAYGRFA
-414 VAYNVHASASA
+414 VAYDVHASASSVA
-425 VVADEYMNSSK
+425 ADEYMNSSK

>member
-60 DGAGLTNIPASGI
+60 DGTGLTGIASSLAISASNASGGGDSNDVI
-73 TGLQLNQIASGSATA
+73 NLRNEALVISGSASEGLFVSVANNTV
-88 SIAPDLGFR
+88 SIDLAQSIK
-97 VNTDTQIT
+97 TDAQVT
-105 GSLSVS
+105 
-111 SSASTL
+111 
-117 KIEGNGFSQTYFSTN
+117 F
-132 GALVLNPGS
+132 
-141 GGVGMAGVNQ
+141 AGV
-151 TFTLGGDINSG
+151 
-162 GNIIATGAN
+162 
-171 SKLTGSFSGSFKGIL
+171 TGSFTGSFKGTL
-186 DGTASQATS
+186 ASTASQATS

-203 SAIYSLSASFATTAS
+203 SAIYSLSASFAT
-218 FVTTAQ
+218 
-224 TASFVVS
+224 S
-231 ASFATS
+231 ASH
-237 ASYALT
+237 
-243 ASSAVYSL
+243 
-251 SASFATSASRSERA
+251 SERA
-265 GIADTTNAS
+265 GTADTTVAS
-274 LTQGTGITAFTF
+274 LTQGTGVSTFTF
-286 DGSTAQTVTL
+286 NGSTAQTVAVSGASTL
-296 KNASSLTNN
+296 NSNKI
-305 VVSKWDSGNGQFVN
+305 SKWTGDAFAD
-319 SNITDNGSA
+319 SNITDSGTAISIA
-328 VSVGSGIPVTVNSNL
+328 SSVPVTVNSNL

-389 TGGGGISG
+389 TAGGGISG
-397 SAFFVE
+397 SAFFIE
-403 SATAGTYGRFA
+403 STSTSTYGRFA
-414 VAYNVHASASA
+414 VAYDVHASASS

-446 PPTWGGSTNGV
+446 PPTWGGSTTGL

>member
-60 DGAGLTNIPASGI
+60 DGTGLTGIASSLAISASNASGGGDSNDVI
-73 TGLQLNQIASGSATA
+73 NLRNEALVISGSASEGLFV
-88 SIAPDLGFR
+88 SIANNTVSIDLAQSIK
-97 VNTDTQIT
+97 TDAQVT
-105 GSLSVS
+105 
-111 SSASTL
+111 
-117 KIEGNGFSQTYFSTN
+117 F
-132 GALVLNPGS
+132 
-141 GGVGMAGVNQ
+141 AGV
-151 TFTLGGDINSG
+151 
-162 GNIIATGAN
+162 
-171 SKLTGSFSGSFKGIL
+171 TGSFSGSLTGVA
-186 DGTASQATS
+186 TNATS

-203 SAIYSLSASFATTAS
+203 SAIYSLSSSFATTAS

-243 ASSAVYSL
+243 ASSAIYSL
-251 SASFATSASRSERA
+251 SASFATSASHSERA
-265 GIADTTNAS
+265 GTADTTVAS
-274 LTQGTGITAFTF
+274 LTQGTGVSTFTF
-286 DGSTAQTVTL
+286 NGSTAQTVAVSGASTL
-296 KNASSLTNN
+296 NSNKI
-305 VVSKWDSGNGQFVN
+305 SKWTGDAFAD
-319 SNITDNGSA
+319 SNITDSGTAISIA
-328 VSVGSGIPVTVNSNL
+328 SSVPVTVNSNL

-389 TGGGGISG
+389 TAGGGISG

-403 SATAGTYGRFA
+403 SATAGAYGRFA
-414 VAYNVHASASA
+414 VAYDVHASASSVA
-425 VVADEYMNSSK
+425 ADEYMNSSK

>member
-60 DGAGLTNIPASGI
+60 DGTGLTGIASSLAISASNASGGGDSNDVI
-73 TGLQLNQIASGSATA
+73 NLRNEALVISGSASEGLFV
-88 SIAPDLGFR
+88 SIANNTVSIDLAQSIK
-97 VNTDTQIT
+97 TDAQVT
-105 GSLSVS
+105 
-111 SSASTL
+111 
-117 KIEGNGFSQTYFSTN
+117 F
-132 GALVLNPGS
+132 
-141 GGVGMAGVNQ
+141 AGV
-151 TFTLGGDINSG
+151 
-162 GNIIATGAN
+162 
-171 SKLTGSFSGSFKGIL
+171 TGSFSGSLTGVA
-186 DGTASQATS
+186 TNATS

-203 SAIYSLSASFATTAS
+203 SAIYSLSSSFATTAS

-243 ASSAVYSL
+243 ASSAIYSL
-251 SASFATSASRSERA
+251 SASFATSASHSERA
-265 GIADTTNAS
+265 GTADTTVAS
-274 LTQGTGITAFTF
+274 LTQGTGVSTFTF
-286 DGSTAQTVTL
+286 NGSTAQTVAVSGASTL
-296 KNASSLTNN
+296 NSNKI
-305 VVSKWDSGNGQFVN
+305 SKWTGDAFAD
-319 SNITDNGSA
+319 SNITD
-328 VSVGSGIPVTVNSNL
+328 SGTAISIASNVPVTVNSNL

-389 TGGGGISG
+389 TAGGGISG

-403 SATAGTYGRFA
+403 SATAGAYGRFA
-414 VAYNVHASASA
+414 VAYDVHASASSVA
-425 VVADEYMNSSK
+425 ADEYMNSSK